1 MAKLRV
7 NQSIENTKRVFLFV
21 HDLTALSQ
29 SDKDLLAKFG
39 EPEINLGGTFT
50 TSSVDWTLPNNYV
63 KIVSGMPARM
73 EFDVAVAPFST
84 STADR
89 LATYRTTITS
99 RFSTAITDLRA
110 NGDTF
115 TNEYVTQV

>member
-7 NQSIENTKRVFLFV
+7 NQSIENTKRVFLFN

-73 EFDVAVAPFST
+73 EFDVTVAPFST
-84 STADR
+84 ATADR
-89 LATYRTTITS
+89 LTTYRTTVTS

>member
-29 SDKDLLAKFG
+29 SDKDLLTKFG

-63 KIVSGMPARM
+63 KIVSGMPARV
-73 EFDVAVAPFST
+73 EFDVTVAPFST

>member
-7 NQSIENTKRVFLFV
+7 VQTLDNNTRSFLFINE
-21 HDLTALSQ
+21 TAALSQ
-29 SDKDLLAKFG
+29 GDRELIAKFG

-50 TSSVDWTLPNNYV
+50 TDSVDWTLPDSFV
-63 KIVSGMPARM
+63 KIVSGLPVRK
-73 EFDVAVAPFST
+73 DVDISVAPFAT
-84 STADR
+84 NTTNR

-99 RFSTAITDLRA
+99 RFTAALTTLRA
-110 NGDTF
+110 NNDSF

>member
-7 NQSIENTKRVFLFV
+7 VQTLDNNTRSFLFINE
-21 HDLTALSQ
+21 TAALSQ
-29 SDKDLLAKFG
+29 ADRELVAKFG

-50 TSSVDWTLPNNYV
+50 TDSVDWTLPDSFV
-63 KIVSGMPARM
+63 KIVSGLPVRK
-73 EFDVAVAPFST
+73 DVDISVAPFVT
-84 STADR
+84 NTTNR

-99 RFSTAITDLRA
+99 RFTTALTTLRA
-110 NGDTF
+110 NNDSF